1 MQEVDERDRDEWR
14 NASAVSASIYGP
26 WLKLLPALVQAQHR
40 DGRIVY
46 DSMRAWTLDP
56 ETLEKREELA
66 RPPKEAFNKSLR
78 WALAPVP
85 KEPLRSANDSARKKR
100 KRRAVVASSESDSEM
115 FHSQHVR
122 RHSKR
127 EEHWNA
133 QFGRGYPDSESD
145 VPISDVD

>member
-1 MQEVDERDRDEWR
+1 
-14 NASAVSASIYGP
+14 
-26 WLKLLPALVQAQHR
+26 
-40 DGRIVY
+40 
-46 DSMRAWTLDP
+46 MRAWTLDP
-56 ETLEKREELA
+56 ATLEKREELA
-66 RPPKEAFNKSLR
+66 RPPKEAFNRSLR

-85 KEPLRSANDSARKKR
+85 KEPLRSANSERRKR
-100 KRRAVVASSESDSEM
+100 KRRAVVASSESDSEI
-115 FHSQHVR
+115 FPSQGLDNQSGRDELEQHVR